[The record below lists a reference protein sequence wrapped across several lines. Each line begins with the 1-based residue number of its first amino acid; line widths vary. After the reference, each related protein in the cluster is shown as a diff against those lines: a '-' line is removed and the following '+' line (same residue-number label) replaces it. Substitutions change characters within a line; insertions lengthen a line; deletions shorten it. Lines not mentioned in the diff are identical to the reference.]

1 MNLRL
6 SLGLC
11 LALFILASFATL
23 PRNPLQNDDASL
35 YALAA
40 KNAVV
45 HNQWLAQY
53 ISPGDPASFLDK
65 PPLGIW
71 LLAWPM
77 KLFGVSELTVHIPN
91 VLYFAL
97 LLAVIYLSVQRI
109 NGRRLALLSIVIA
122 GTSLGL
128 VVYSRAPKLDILLP
142 LFVTLAHFAIYDFIK
157 NDRQKSLYLFVAAL
171 AGGFLVKSGFGLLLP
186 GLTVIFLFIFN
197 KEARS
202 RFLHLLFSYR
212 LLLSAFLLLLLV
224 GSVLGLQALSLGD
237 QWLPYLKSITI
248 QSKYNTSYLGFGFYT
263 SIIGYLLIVIFPWAP
278 LAMTAIRLPNIFKQR
293 AKTSVSGIGLNLN
306 RFCNLWLCSNFLFLL
321 FFYRQS
327 DLRTF
332 TVFIPPLAILAA
344 VKVVSLQWQAA
355 RKPAAKRRGFR
366 IELLWN
372 LFFWLLFSIGFIMLL
387 NKPYNGDGIY
397 IGDALMPI
405 AFFIVAVSW
414 LFFYLFKPTW
424 NKLVVF
430 SALTMLAYGALF
442 YVSLPLVNSFNP
454 DVAWPKKINEYTCRG
469 YAFVIYRPPDR
480 QLFYSPDLFYV
491 DFMAGPADLYF
502 WDKTQLK
509 DFLSTER
516 AVVLSDTKSWEK
528 VRLRG
533 KVLAKDNYS
542 NLIVIDQKGK

>member
-6 SLGLC
+6 VLALC
-11 LALFILASFATL
+11 LGLFILVSFATL

-77 KLFGVSELTVHIPN
+77 KLFGVSELTVHLAN
-91 VLYFAL
+91 VLYFAA
-97 LLAVIYLSVQRI
+97 LLALIYFYIRRASGQ
-109 NGRRLALLSIVIA
+109 RLALLAAIIA

-128 VVYSRAPKLDILLP
+128 VAYSRAPKLDILLP
-142 LFVTLAHFAIYDFIK
+142 LFVTLAHLALYGFIK
-157 NDRQKSLYLFVAAL
+157 KDRPSSIYLFTVAL
-171 AGGFLVKSGFGLLLP
+171 ACGFLVKSGFGLLLP
-186 GLTVIFLFIFN
+186 GLTVIFLLIFN

-202 RFLHLLFSYR
+202 KLFRFVFSYH
-212 LLLSAFLLLLLV
+212 LILTAFLLLLLI
-224 GSVLGLQALSLGD
+224 GGVLALQIIPLGD
-237 QWLPYLKSITI
+237 QWLPYLRSITI

-263 SIIGYLLIVIFPWAP
+263 SVIGYLLIIIFPWAP
-278 LAMTAIRLPNIFKQR
+278 LAMTAISLPKPSHRL
-293 AKTSVSGIGLNLN
+293 SLYH
-306 RFCNLWLCSNFLFLL
+306 FCNLWFWSNLLFLL
-321 FFYRQS
+321 FFYRQN

-332 TVFIPPLAILAA
+332 TVFVPPLAILAA
-344 VKVVSLQWQAA
+344 LKLTAIQWKI
-355 RKPAAKRRGFR
+355 RKPSAAADLFAGFR

-372 LFFWLLFSIGFIMLL
+372 LIFWLIFAVGFITLF

-397 IGDALMPI
+397 LGDALLPI
-405 AFFIVAVSW
+405 GLFVVALSW
-414 LFFYLFKPTW
+414 LFFYLVRPAW

-430 SALTMLAYGALF
+430 CVLTMLAYNALF

-454 DVAWPKKINEYTCRG
+454 DVKWPALINDYTRQG
-469 YAFVIYRPPDR
+469 YALVIYRPPDR

-491 DFMAGPADLYF
+491 DFMSGPADLYA
-502 WDKTQLK
+502 WDQAKLK
-509 DFLSTER
+509 DLLKTEK

-528 VRLRG
+528 AKIRG
-533 KVLAKDNYS
+533 KVLARDNYS
-542 NLIVIDQKGK
+542 ELVITKAY

>member
-1 MNLRL
+1 MKRALL
-6 SLGLC
+6 IILGLFF
-11 LALFILASFATL
+11 LAALITL

-35 YALAA
+35 YALEA

-53 ISPGDPASFLDK
+53 ITPGDPTSFVDK

-91 VLYFAL
+91 VLYFAA
-97 LLAVIYLSVQRI
+97 LLALIFFYVRRT
-109 NGRRLALLSIVIA
+109 NGQRLALLSMVIA

-142 LFVTLAHFAIYDFIK
+142 LFVTLAHFALYEFIK
-157 NDRQKSLYLFVAAL
+157 KDRPGALYLFTAAL

-186 GLTVIFLFIFN
+186 GLTIIFLFIFN
-197 KEARS
+197 AEARAKFI
-202 RFLHLLFSYR
+202 RLLFSYR
-212 LLLSAFLLLLLV
+212 LLLSALPLV
-224 GSVLGLQALSLGD
+224 LIIGGILGLQAIPLRD
-237 QWLPYLKSITI
+237 QWLPYLRSITI
-248 QSKYNTSYLGFGFYT
+248 QSKYNTSYLGLGFYT
-263 SIIGYLLIVIFPWAP
+263 SIVGFLLISIFPWAP
-278 LAMTAIRLPNIFKQR
+278 FALTAIKGRLFSK
-293 AKTSVSGIGLNLN
+293 SLNLN
-306 RFCNLWLCSNFLFLL
+306 RFCNLWLWSNFLFLL

-332 TVFIPPLAILAA
+332 TVFVPPLAILAA
-344 VKVVSLQWQAA
+344 IKLTAIQWKI
-355 RKPAAKRRGFR
+355 RKPRSLFAGFR

-372 LFFWLLFSIGFIMLL
+372 LFFWLIFVAGFIMLL

-397 IGDALMPI
+397 LGDALLPI
-405 AFFIVAVSW
+405 GLFVAALSW
-414 LFFYLFKPTW
+414 LFFDLFKPAW

-430 SALTMLAYGALF
+430 SALTVLAYSALF

-454 DVAWPKKINEYTCRG
+454 DVTWPAMIKEYTRQG
-469 YAFVIYRPPDR
+469 YALVIYRPPDR

-491 DFMAGPADLYF
+491 DFMSGPADLYA
-502 WDKTQLK
+502 WDRKQLT

-516 AVVLSDTKSWEK
+516 AIVVSDTKSWRK
-528 VRLRG
+528 TGLAG
-533 KVLAKDNYS
+533 KTLAKDNYS
-542 NLIVIDQKGK
+542 RIILIEQKGQY